1 MEKLSFRTSADNS
14 GLIETIEI
22 AGVLALETALELKN
36 ELVIILNRLHP
47 EVKISIGEVDEMD
60 LTAVQLLVAFI
71 RNMDQKKIKYQI
83 EWNLDEDQ
91 KAFFINVGIGDELY
105 MNN

>member
-22 AGVLALETALELKN
+22 EGVLALETALELKN